1 MLRFNDRFEAGKLM
15 AGLLSEYAGQAGVV
29 VMPVRGRA
37 APVAEGLSGIL
48 GVGFLSVD
56 STASELG
63 KLAGKTVV
71 LVDDGFDSSDRLRE
85 AAIVVRGCGA
95 VRVVAAGPV
104 GTTEECH
111 RIAGIVDQVVCLATP
126 TPFHSTAFWY
136 DDSFRA
142 GARAIFAGTHRTR
155 PRQERSIR

>member
-1 MLRFNDRFEAGKLM
+1 M
-15 AGLLSEYAGQAGVV
+15 AGLLSEYAGHAGVV

-56 STASELG
+56 PTASELG

-71 LVDDGFDSSDRLRE
+71 LVDDGLDSSERLRE
-85 AAIVVRGCGA
+85 AAMVARGCGA

-104 GTTEECH
+104 GTTEACH
-111 RIAGIVDQVVCLATP
+111 RIARIVDHCLCLATP
-126 TPFHSTAFWY
+126 SPFHSTAFWY

-142 GARAIFAGTHRTR
+142 GARALFAGTWRAR
-155 PRQERSIR
+155 PRLERSIR